1 MSNCI
6 FSKCIR

>member
-6 FSKCIR
+6 FF